1 MNGQIRFE
9 PGYVWKWK
17 FLYQERKSCWFKNFP
32 MRVVGALVLLVIIY
46 LVIFFILFFRLQRR
60 TKKLKTTAAM
70 GRQNSKFLNNKSLE
84 RKLRPDI
91 SRVYSNFPFAL
102 TCYTYL
108 QMCIKTNFIAKKAC
122 ALFPTDLLL
131 LFFYFFLLLF
141 LCCFL
146 LSLILLLS
154 LLLLLFL
161 LLLTNHIWEAGR
173 VYSQNLLEALKL
185 IAAPLNCSI
194 STLSVTGLK
203 FWTLK

>member
-1 MNGQIRFE
+1 M
-9 PGYVWKWK
+9 
-17 FLYQERKSCWFKNFP
+17 
-32 MRVVGALVLLVIIY
+32 LLVIIY
-46 LVIFFILFFRLQRR
+46 LFIFLILFFRLQRR
-60 TKKLKTTAAM
+60 TKRLKTTAAM
-70 GRQNSKFLNNKSLE
+70 GRQNSTFLNNMSLE

-108 QMCIKTNFIAKKAC
+108 QMCIRTNFIAKKAC

-131 LFFYFFLLLF
+131 LFFDFLLLLLF

-161 LLLTNHIWEAGR
+161 LLLTNNI
-173 VYSQNLLEALKL
+173 
-185 IAAPLNCSI
+185 
-194 STLSVTGLK
+194 
-203 FWTLK
+203 

>member
-32 MRVVGALVLLVIIY
+32 MRVVWALVLSVIIY
-46 LVIFFILFFRLQRR
+46 LFIFWFYFFRLQRWIKR
-60 TKKLKTTAAM
+60 LKTTAAM
-70 GRQNSKFLNNKSLE
+70 GRQNSKYLNNMSLE
-84 RKLRPDI
+84 RKFRRDI

-108 QMCIKTNFIAKKAC
+108 EMCIKTNFIAKKAC

-131 LFFYFFLLLF
+131 LFWIFFF
-141 LCCFL
+141 FASFVVV
-146 LSLILLLS
+146 LSLLILLLS

-161 LLLTNHIWEAGR
+161 LFFIIIN
-173 VYSQNLLEALKL
+173 
-185 IAAPLNCSI
+185 
-194 STLSVTGLK
+194 
-203 FWTLK
+203 

>member
-1 MNGQIRFE
+1 
-9 PGYVWKWK
+9 
-17 FLYQERKSCWFKNFP
+17 

-70 GRQNSKFLNNKSLE
+70 GRQNSKFLNNMSLE

-131 LFFYFFLLLF
+131 LFFDFFLLLF
-141 LCCFL
+141 LCCFF
-146 LSLILLLS
+146 IIINIIIIIIITIV
-154 LLLLLFL
+154 FIII
-161 LLLTNHIWEAGR
+161 N
-173 VYSQNLLEALKL
+173 
-185 IAAPLNCSI
+185 
-194 STLSVTGLK
+194 
-203 FWTLK
+203 

>member
-1 MNGQIRFE
+1 
-9 PGYVWKWK
+9 
-17 FLYQERKSCWFKNFP
+17 
-32 MRVVGALVLLVIIY
+32 
-46 LVIFFILFFRLQRR
+46 
-60 TKKLKTTAAM
+60 M
-70 GRQNSKFLNNKSLE
+70 GRQNPTFLNNMSLE

-108 QMCIKTNFIAKKAC
+108 QMCIRTNFIAKKAC

-131 LFFYFFLLLF
+131 LFFDFLLLLLF

-161 LLLTNHIWEAGR
+161 LLLTNNIWEAGR
-173 VYSQNLLEALKL
+173 VYSQNLEALKL

-194 STLSVTGLK
+194 STLSVRGLK
-203 FWTLK
+203 FWTLKWLFFVFVFFVLFFFLFLAVSIEFTLGKKKK